1 MYNEFWIFGYGS
13 LCWSPNFEYLDRTVG
28 CIKGFKRRFWQNN
41 TVQRGT
47 IDKAET
53 WGVAFKVKGDAAL
66 KYLGV
71 RECLLGGYITT
82 TGEFHPKEGG
92 SPLKVLVYVATQKS
106 QHWAGKAPTKD
117 IALQIAN
124 AQGVNGHNVEYLLRL
139 AEFMRTE
146 APEVRDRHLFE
157 LESIV
162 VQLLGQYSEENS
174 HLMECQGDKTL
185 KEERAYKISCAAS

>member
-1 MYNEFWIFGYGS
+1 MFF
-13 LCWSPNFEYLDRTVG
+13 F
-28 CIKGFKRRFWQNN
+28 
-41 TVQRGT
+41 
-47 IDKAET
+47 
-53 WGVAFKVKGDAAL
+53 
-66 KYLGV
+66 
-71 RECLLGGYITT
+71 
-82 TGEFHPKEGG
+82 
-92 SPLKVLVYVATQKS
+92 
-106 QHWAGKAPTKD
+106 
-117 IALQIAN
+117 QIAN

-174 HLMECQGDKTL
+174 HLMERQGDKTL